1 MGRRIW
7 AALLCG
13 LLLCAPALAI
23 GPVSGEQMRGMDV
36 SVYQGNVDFAAAK
49 ADGIETVYIRAG
61 YGETG
66 VDAYYRQHYEGA
78 SAAGLKVGFYHYM
91 DAVTEEGA
99 RRQAAHFA
107 ALIRDLPA
115 DCRPVMDF
123 ETFGGMD
130 REEAGA
136 VGLAFLEAVEETLGQ
151 RPMVYSDAYA
161 AGYRMDDS
169 MSGYPL
175 WVADY
180 GADEPDVSANWTAWT
195 GWQYTD
201 EGRVSGVS
209 GRVDLDRF
217 TDGVLLREE
226 ERPVPEEV
234 WRYQVRPGDTLWALA
249 RRYGTTVGAIARLNA
264 LADPNLIYVGEELK
278 LPGRAQER
286 TYTVR
291 AGDTLWG
298 ISRRYGTTVAE
309 LAGLNGIR
317 NPDLIYPGQVL
328 WLPG

>member
-136 VGLAFLEAVEETLGQ
+136 VG
-151 RPMVYSDAYA
+151 
-161 AGYRMDDS
+161 
-169 MSGYPL
+169 GYPL

-328 WLPG
+328 RLPG

>member
-1 MGRRIW
+1 
-7 AALLCG
+7 
-13 LLLCAPALAI
+13 
-23 GPVSGEQMRGMDV
+23 
-36 SVYQGNVDFAAAK
+36 
-49 ADGIETVYIRAG
+49 
-61 YGETG
+61 
-66 VDAYYRQHYEGA
+66 
-78 SAAGLKVGFYHYM
+78 
-91 DAVTEEGA
+91 
-99 RRQAAHFA
+99 
-107 ALIRDLPA
+107 
-115 DCRPVMDF
+115 
-123 ETFGGMD
+123 
-130 REEAGA
+130 
-136 VGLAFLEAVEETLGQ
+136 
-151 RPMVYSDAYA
+151 MVYSDAYA

-234 WRYQVRPGDTLWALA
+234 WRYRVRPGDTLWALA

-278 LPGRAQER
+278 LSGRAQER

-309 LAGLNGIR
+309 LAGLNGIW

-328 WLPG
+328 RLPG

>member
-1 MGRRIW
+1 
-7 AALLCG
+7 
-13 LLLCAPALAI
+13 
-23 GPVSGEQMRGMDV
+23 
-36 SVYQGNVDFAAAK
+36 
-49 ADGIETVYIRAG
+49 
-61 YGETG
+61 
-66 VDAYYRQHYEGA
+66 
-78 SAAGLKVGFYHYM
+78 
-91 DAVTEEGA
+91 
-99 RRQAAHFA
+99 
-107 ALIRDLPA
+107 
-115 DCRPVMDF
+115 MDF

-130 REEAGA
+130 REGAGA

-234 WRYQVRPGDTLWALA
+234 WRYRVRPGDTLWALA

-278 LPGRAQER
+278 LSGRAQER

-309 LAGLNGIR
+309 LAGLNGIW

-328 WLPG
+328 RLPG

>member
-1 MGRRIW
+1 
-7 AALLCG
+7 
-13 LLLCAPALAI
+13 
-23 GPVSGEQMRGMDV
+23 
-36 SVYQGNVDFAAAK
+36 
-49 ADGIETVYIRAG
+49 
-61 YGETG
+61 
-66 VDAYYRQHYEGA
+66 
-78 SAAGLKVGFYHYM
+78 
-91 DAVTEEGA
+91 
-99 RRQAAHFA
+99 
-107 ALIRDLPA
+107 
-115 DCRPVMDF
+115 
-123 ETFGGMD
+123 
-130 REEAGA
+130 
-136 VGLAFLEAVEETLGQ
+136 
-151 RPMVYSDAYA
+151 MVYSDAYA

-264 LADPNLIYVGEELK
+264 LADPNLIYVGGGAEAPRGGPGEDLYRARRRYLVGH
-278 LPGRAQER
+278 LPAVWDHRGRAGGAQWDPEPGSHLSR
-286 TYTVR
+286 PGPAAARMKSEGR
-291 AGDTLWG
+291 APEEGPALRG
-298 ISRRYGTTVAE
+298 YSA
-309 LAGLNGIR
+309 AGCSSG
-317 NPDLIYPGQVL
+317 
-328 WLPG
+328 

>member
-36 SVYQGNVDFAAAK
+36 SVYQGNVDFADAK
-49 ADGIETVYIRAG
+49 ADGIEAVYIRAG

-130 REEAGA
+130 REE
-136 VGLAFLEAVEETLGQ
+136 
-151 RPMVYSDAYA
+151 
-161 AGYRMDDS
+161 
-169 MSGYPL
+169 
-175 WVADY
+175 
-180 GADEPDVSANWTAWT
+180 
-195 GWQYTD
+195 
-201 EGRVSGVS
+201 
-209 GRVDLDRF
+209 
-217 TDGVLLREE
+217 

-234 WRYQVRPGDTLWALA
+234 WRYRVRPGDTLWALA

-328 WLPG
+328 RLPG

>member
-36 SVYQGNVDFAAAK
+36 SVYQGNVDFADAK
-49 ADGIETVYIRAG
+49 ADGIEAVYIRAG

-130 REEAGA
+130 REEAGT
-136 VGLAFLEAVEETLGQ
+136 VGLAFLEA
-151 RPMVYSDAYA
+151 AH
-161 AGYRMDDS
+161 
-169 MSGYPL
+169 
-175 WVADY
+175 
-180 GADEPDVSANWTAWT
+180 
-195 GWQYTD
+195 
-201 EGRVSGVS
+201 
-209 GRVDLDRF
+209 
-217 TDGVLLREE
+217 GVL
-226 ERPVPEEV
+226 
-234 WRYQVRPGDTLWALA
+234 
-249 RRYGTTVGAIARLNA
+249 RRLCRRIPYGR
-264 LADPNLIYVGEELK
+264 
-278 LPGRAQER
+278 
-286 TYTVR
+286 
-291 AGDTLWG
+291 
-298 ISRRYGTTVAE
+298 
-309 LAGLNGIR
+309 
-317 NPDLIYPGQVL
+317 
-328 WLPG
+328 

>member
-130 REEAGA
+130 RGC
-136 VGLAFLEAVEETLGQ
+136 GPCLSGGGGGDP
-151 RPMVYSDAYA
+151 RPA
-161 AGYRMDDS
+161 AH
-169 MSGYPL
+169 
-175 WVADY
+175 
-180 GADEPDVSANWTAWT
+180 
-195 GWQYTD
+195 
-201 EGRVSGVS
+201 
-209 GRVDLDRF
+209 
-217 TDGVLLREE
+217 GVL
-226 ERPVPEEV
+226 
-234 WRYQVRPGDTLWALA
+234 
-249 RRYGTTVGAIARLNA
+249 RRLCRRI
-264 LADPNLIYVGEELK
+264 PH
-278 LPGRAQER
+278 GR
-286 TYTVR
+286 
-291 AGDTLWG
+291 
-298 ISRRYGTTVAE
+298 
-309 LAGLNGIR
+309 
-317 NPDLIYPGQVL
+317 
-328 WLPG
+328 